1 MDKLKKIWSYLLSPP
16 VKFLIFSY
24 ILTVLSIAGAL
35 TFVIIDDGTKFAISL
50 LSYLFYALSAIT
62 LAYSTYTL
70 IKFLPRIKSSIIA
83 FIKSH
88 KMLNHMMES
97 YDYRTLVFAAF
108 SLTINLLYVA
118 FNGVVAVVELS
129 IWYGALAIY
138 YLLLTGMRFLIL
150 FYQGAKRKN
159 QILVDDKV
167 TEVKK
172 YRAVGYLLTFLPI
185 ALSFA
190 IFEMVANKKAFVHLG
205 LTVYAVA
212 AYTFF
217 KLTLAIYNIVKSK
230 KSDDVTIV
238 GLITVSLADAGVSLL
253 ALQTTLLFTFSNG
266 IDYGYLN
273 AITGAI
279 VCALTILLGI
289 SAVINANKK
298 LNEYKGENNG

>member
-1 MDKLKKIWSYLLSPP
+1 MDKLKKIWAYLLNPS

-35 TFVIIDDGTKFAISL
+35 TFVIIDDGTKAVISI
-50 LSYLFYALSAIT
+50 LSYLFYALAAIT
-62 LAYSTYTL
+62 LTYSTYTL
-70 IKFLPRIKSSIIA
+70 IKFIPKIKASIIT

-97 YDYRTLVFAAF
+97 YDYRTLVFAAI

-118 FNGVVAVVELS
+118 FNGVVAIVELS

-138 YLLLTGMRFLIL
+138 YLLLTGMRCLIL

-159 QILVDDKV
+159 QTLAEDKV

-172 YRAVGYLLTFLPI
+172 YRIVGYLLTFLPL

-190 IFEMVANKKAFVHLG
+190 ILEMVAYKKAFVHLG

-230 KSDDVTIV
+230 KSDDVTIR
-238 GLITVSLADAGVSLL
+238 GLRSISLADAGVSLL
-253 ALQTTLLFTFSNG
+253 ALQTTLLFSFSEG

-273 AITGAI
+273 AITGAV
-279 VCALTILLGI
+279 VCALTVLLGI
-289 SAVINANKK
+289 SAVINANNK
-298 LNEYKGENNG
+298 LKNYKEENNG